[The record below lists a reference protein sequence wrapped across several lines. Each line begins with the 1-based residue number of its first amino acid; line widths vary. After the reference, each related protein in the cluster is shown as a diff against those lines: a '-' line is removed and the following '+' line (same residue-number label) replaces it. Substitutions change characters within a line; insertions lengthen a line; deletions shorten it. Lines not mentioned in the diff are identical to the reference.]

1 MYIPLGGRDTRM
13 VNIWLIFLFVSIWHD
28 IEAKLVIWGLLN
40 ASFYILE
47 ILGGMLIKSD
57 TILNNLSTSF
67 IKLLGLFSAATYII
81 ILIFVNL
88 IGYSMLGSKKILCW
102 DGLKT
107 ITIVYYFLFIGV
119 WVMNFYKTYK
129 NNKNNK
135 NNIK

>member
-81 ILIFVNL
+81 ILIFVLHPN
-88 IGYSMLGSKKILCW
+88 SMIVKFSLCFH
-102 DGLKT
+102 KNEMINNMCHVT
-107 ITIVYYFLFIGV
+107 LF
-119 WVMNFYKTYK
+119 
-129 NNKNNK
+129 
-135 NNIK
+135 